1 MNQTVQITTPI
12 GTLMWPW
19 LTAPDTR
26 FNPEGTYSTKIV
38 IAAGEAADALEAKML
53 QFKAEAVT
61 FHTKEAGGKKV
72 KVRVENPFERDEH
85 NNLVLSPKLKANV
98 TTKSGKSWTQRPA
111 LFDSKGQKVSGEIRI
126 GSGTRAKLALEL
138 GHFNQPGIGGVG
150 ISLRL
155 RGVQLIE
162 IRESAPTR
170 AEDFG
175 FGAEEIGFVAETFDN
190 FEDDAP
196 KQSVGGPS
204 KKATDF

>member
-1 MNQTVQITTPI
+1 VNQTMQITTPI

-19 LTAPDTR
+19 LTTPDTR

-38 IAAGEAADALEAKML
+38 IEAGEAADALESRLL

-72 KVRVENPFERDEH
+72 KIRSENPWERDEN

-98 TTKSGKSWTQRPA
+98 TTKSGKSWTQRVA
-111 LFDSKGQKVSGEIRI
+111 LFDSKGRKVDGEIRI
-126 GSGTRAKLALEL
+126 GSGTRAKLALEV
-138 GHFNQPGIGGVG
+138 GHYNQAGIGGVG
-150 ISLRL
+150 LSLRL
-155 RGVQLIE
+155 RGAQLIE

-175 FGAEEIGFVAETFDN
+175 FGAEETGFVAETFDS

-196 KQSVGGPS
+196 KQAAGGPS